1 MKTFIA
7 DKILRIQKYS
17 QKLDSMTL
25 LTNQQWVVVDEITT
39 SKNSQS

>member
-7 DKILRIQKYS
+7 DKIPRIQKYS

-25 LTNQQWVVVDEITT
+25 LTNQQWVVVDQITT